1 MQHKLIKVMQRYW
14 PETWRDVLAVYDG
27 IEPLQD
33 WLDVNVVWRPGT
45 PPTALEIQAKE
56 ADYDAALLTARK
68 KAAVTGVKTE
78 AERRINAGTFINGVQ
93 FKCNEPSVNR
103 IHGMLT
109 LAKEAE
115 AASLPFSQTFMT
127 EAGAAV
133 TVNGAGEALAIFMAA
148 SGFVG
153 AALSA
158 STALQGQVTSMTAA
172 ELDAF
177 DAMDPVHWP

>member
-1 MQHKLIKVMQRYW
+1 MQHKVIKVMQRYW
-14 PETWRDVLAVYDG
+14 PESYRHVLAVYDG

-33 WLDVNVVWRPGT
+33 WLDENVVWKPET

-68 KAAVTGVKTE
+68 KAVATDVRDE
-78 AERRINAGTFINGVQ
+78 AEKRIHAGTLIDGVQ
-93 FKCNEPSVNR
+93 FKCDDQSINR
-103 IHGMLT
+103 VHGMLT
-109 LAKEAE
+109 TAKEAE

-127 EAGAAV
+127 ETGGTVTINGAA
-133 TVNGAGEALAIFMAA
+133 EASDIFSAA

-153 AALSA
+153 MVLSA
-158 STALQGQVTSMTAA
+158 SAELQGQVSPMTAA

-177 DAMDPVHWP
+177 DASDPVHWP